1 MLQPKTAYLTAISA
15 WYGAFG
21 MQSVVFA
28 WLVTMVLREPAERV
42 GLAQMSLLLPGML
55 LILIAGVLAD
65 RIGQRRQAAWS
76 QLFAGFMPLLLAL
89 AVYVQALSFTVM
101 VVYALLM
108 GCASAFLTPA
118 RDGLL
123 NHVAGENVQR
133 TVMQASLCQF
143 GFQILGYSFA
153 GLADEV
159 GAETILLVQSVV
171 LLLGVWAYLQLREV
185 AQSATATEHRQEDVL
200 TSLRDG
206 ARTVFSNPLMRT
218 VMLQNIAMGC
228 FFMGAFIVG
237 FPLVMRDVF
246 AGSSGDLAVLNA
258 LNSLGL
264 VVSISALLRLGFV
277 ARAGRALVVAQA
289 LGSVVLLSTGLV
301 NNQLLF
307 MLLVFVWGICGG
319 IAMPMSRTLMQQL
332 APPAQRARVMSF
344 YAFSFMGAGPI
355 GTLFCGYLA
364 NLFGPQQAIVIS
376 GVCMLSVLVIISL
389 ASPLW
394 GSKLQQTEAYAEQR

>member
-42 GLAQMSLLLPGML
+42 GIAQMTLLLPGML

-65 RIGQRRQAAWS
+65 RIGLRRQAAWS
-76 QLFAGFMPLLLAL
+76 QLFAGLMPLLLAV
-89 AVYVQALSFTVM
+89 AVYMQALSFSVM
-101 VVYALLM
+101 IIFALLM

-123 NHVAGENVQR
+123 NHVAGEDVQR

-143 GFQILGYSFA
+143 GFQILGYSLAGFA
-153 GLADEV
+153 DTL
-159 GAETILLVQSVV
+159 GAEYILAAQSLV
-171 LLLGVWAYLQLREV
+171 LLLGVWAYMQLREV
-185 AQSATATEHRQEDVL
+185 AKPSADDDNAESVF

-206 ARTVFSNPLMRT
+206 ARTVISNPLMRT
-218 VMLQNIAMGC
+218 VVLQNVAMGC

-237 FPLVMRDVF
+237 FPLVMREVF

-264 VVSISALLRLGFV
+264 VVSIVALLRLGFV
-277 ARAGRALVVAQA
+277 ARAGRALVSAQA

-301 NNQLLF
+301 DNLPLF
-307 MLLVFVWGICGG
+307 MFLVFLWGVCGG

-332 APPAQRARVMSF
+332 APPDQRARVMSF
-344 YAFSFMGAGPI
+344 YAFSFMGAGPL

-364 NLFGPQQAIVIS
+364 DLFGPQQAIVIS
-376 GVCMLSVLVIISL
+376 AGCMLLVLAIISL
-389 ASPLW
+389 SSPLW
-394 GSKLQQTEAYAEQR
+394 RSELEQTQSA

>member
-76 QLFAGFMPLLLAL
+76 QLFAGLMPLLLAL

-101 VVYALLM
+101 VAYALLM

-153 GLADEV
+153 GLADVV
-159 GAETILLVQSVV
+159 GAESILLVQSVV

-185 AQSATATEHRQEDVL
+185 AQSGAAAEHGQQDVL

-264 VVSISALLRLGFV
+264 VVSIAALLLLGFV

-301 NNQLLF
+301 NNQLFF
-307 MLLVFVWGICGG
+307 MFLVFVWGICGG

>member
-89 AVYVQALSFTVM
+89 AVYVQALSFTVI

-159 GAETILLVQSVV
+159 GDETILLVQSVV

-185 AQSATATEHRQEDVL
+185 AQSATAAEHRQEDVL

-246 AGSSGDLAVLNA
+246 AGSSGELAVLNA

-301 NNQLLF
+301 NNQLFF
-307 MLLVFVWGICGG
+307 MFLVFVWGICGG

-394 GSKLQQTEAYAEQR
+394 GSKLQQTEAHAEQR

>member
-159 GAETILLVQSVV
+159 GAESILLVQSVV

-264 VVSISALLRLGFV
+264 VVSILALLRLGFV

-301 NNQLLF
+301 NNQLFF
-307 MLLVFVWGICGG
+307 MFLVFVWGICGG

-389 ASPLW
+389 SSPLW
-394 GSKLQQTEAYAEQR
+394 GSKLQQTEAHAEQR

>member
-1 MLQPKTAYLTAISA
+1 MLQPKTAYLMATSA

-42 GLAQMSLLLPGML
+42 GIAQTSLLLPGML

-65 RIGQRRQAAWS
+65 RLGLRRQAAWS
-76 QLFAGFMPLLLAL
+76 QLIAGILPLFLAL
-89 AVYVQALSFTVM
+89 AVYLQMLNFSVM
-101 VVYALLM
+101 IVFALLM
-108 GCASAFLTPA
+108 GSVSAFLTPA

-123 NHVAGENVQR
+123 NHVAGEDVQR

-153 GLADEV
+153 GFADAL
-159 GAETILLVQSVV
+159 GAEYILIAQSLV

-185 AQSATATEHRQEDVL
+185 ATSGTAISGDEVSVF

-206 ARTVFSNPLMRT
+206 AKTVISNPLMRT
-218 VMLQNIAMGC
+218 VVLQNVAMGC
-228 FFMGAFIVG
+228 FFMGSFIVG
-237 FPLVMRDVF
+237 FPLVMREVF
-246 AGSSGDLAVLNA
+246 AGSSGDLATLNA

-264 VVSISALLRLGFV
+264 VVSIVALLRLGFV
-277 ARAGRALVVAQA
+277 ARAGKALVLAQGI
-289 LGSVVLLSTGLV
+289 GSLVLLSTGLV
-301 NNQLLF
+301 DNLPLF
-307 MLLVFVWGICGG
+307 MFLVFLWGVCGG

-332 APPAQRARVMSF
+332 APPDQRARVMSF
-344 YAFSFMGAGPI
+344 YAFSFMGAGPL

-364 NLFGPQQAIVIS
+364 DLFGPQYAIVIS
-376 GVCMLSVLVIISL
+376 AACMLGVLAIISL
-389 ASPLW
+389 SSPLW
-394 GSKLQQTEAYAEQR
+394 RSELQQIQPQPGS

>member
-28 WLVTMVLREPAERV
+28 WLVTMVLLEPAERV

-76 QLFAGFMPLLLAL
+76 QLFAGLMPLLLAL

-153 GLADEV
+153 GLADVV
-159 GAETILLVQSVV
+159 GAESILLVQSMV

-185 AQSATATEHRQEDVL
+185 AQSGPAAEHGQEDVL

-301 NNQLLF
+301 NNQLFF
-307 MLLVFVWGICGG
+307 MFLVFVWGICGG

>member
-76 QLFAGFMPLLLAL
+76 QLFAGLMPLLLAL

-101 VVYALLM
+101 IVYALLM

-153 GLADEV
+153 GLADVV
-159 GAETILLVQSVV
+159 GAESILLVQSVV

-185 AQSATATEHRQEDVL
+185 AQSGAAAEHGQQDVL

-264 VVSISALLRLGFV
+264 VVSIAALLLLGFV
-277 ARAGRALVVAQA
+277 ARAGRALVFAQA

-301 NNQLLF
+301 NNQPFF
-307 MLLVFVWGICGG
+307 MFLVFVWGICGG

-389 ASPLW
+389 SSPLW
-394 GSKLQQTEAYAEQR
+394 GSKLKQIEA

>member
-246 AGSSGDLAVLNA
+246 SGSSGDLAVLNA

-301 NNQLLF
+301 NNQLFF
-307 MLLVFVWGICGG
+307 MFLVFVWGICGG

>member
-42 GLAQMSLLLPGML
+42 GIAQMTLLLPGML

-65 RIGQRRQAAWS
+65 RIGLRRQAAWS
-76 QLFAGFMPLLLAL
+76 QLFAGLMPLLLAV
-89 AVYVQALSFTVM
+89 AVYMQALSFSVM
-101 VVYALLM
+101 IIFALLM

-123 NHVAGENVQR
+123 NHVAGEDVQR

-143 GFQILGYSFA
+143 GFQILGYSLAGFA
-153 GLADEV
+153 DTL
-159 GAETILLVQSVV
+159 GAEYILAAQSLV
-171 LLLGVWAYLQLREV
+171 LLLGVWAYMQLREV
-185 AQSATATEHRQEDVL
+185 AKPSGADDNAESVF

-206 ARTVFSNPLMRT
+206 ARTVISNPLMRT
-218 VMLQNIAMGC
+218 VVLQNVAMGC

-237 FPLVMRDVF
+237 FPLVMREVF

-264 VVSISALLRLGFV
+264 VVSIVALLRVGFV
-277 ARAGRALVVAQA
+277 ARAGRALVSAQA

-301 NNQLLF
+301 DNLPLF
-307 MLLVFVWGICGG
+307 MFLVFLWGVCGG

-332 APPAQRARVMSF
+332 APPDQRARVMSF
-344 YAFSFMGAGPI
+344 YAFSFMGAGPL

-364 NLFGPQQAIVIS
+364 DLFGPQQAIVIS
-376 GVCMLSVLVIISL
+376 AGCMLLVLAIISL
-389 ASPLW
+389 FSPLW
-394 GSKLQQTEAYAEQR
+394 RSELEQTQSA

>member
-28 WLVTMVLREPAERV
+28 WLVTMVLLEPAERV

-76 QLFAGFMPLLLAL
+76 QLFAGLMPLLLAL

-153 GLADEV
+153 GLADVV
-159 GAETILLVQSVV
+159 GAESILLVQSMV

-185 AQSATATEHRQEDVL
+185 AQSGPAAEHGQEDVL

-264 VVSISALLRLGFV
+264 VVSIAALLRLGFV

-301 NNQLLF
+301 NNHLF
-307 MLLVFVWGICGG
+307 FMFLVFVWGICGG

>member
-55 LILIAGVLAD
+55 LILIAGVWAD

-76 QLFAGFMPLLLAL
+76 QLFAGLMPLVLAL

-123 NHVAGENVQR
+123 NHVAGSNVQR

-153 GLADEV
+153 GLADQL
-159 GAETILLVQSVV
+159 GAEIILLVQSVV

-185 AQSATATEHRQEDVL
+185 APNATSIEHGQEDVL
-200 TSLRDG
+200 ASLRAG
-206 ARTVFSNPLMRT
+206 ARTVIYNPLMRT

-246 AGSSGDLAVLNA
+246 AGSSADLAVLNA

-264 VVSISALLRLGFV
+264 VVSILALLRLGFV

-289 LGSVVLLSTGLV
+289 LGSLVLLSTGLV
-301 NNQLLF
+301 GNQTLF
-307 MLLVFVWGICGG
+307 MFLVFVWGICGG

-332 APPAQRARVMSF
+332 APPEQRARVMSF

-364 NLFGPQQAIVIS
+364 DLFGPQQAIVIS

-389 ASPLW
+389 SSPLW
-394 GSKLQQTEAYAEQR
+394 RSKLEQIQAQPE

>member
-28 WLVTMVLREPAERV
+28 WLVTMVLLEPAERV

-76 QLFAGFMPLLLAL
+76 QLFAGLMPLLLAL

-153 GLADEV
+153 GLADVV
-159 GAETILLVQSVV
+159 GAESILLVQSMV

-185 AQSATATEHRQEDVL
+185 AQSGPAAEHGQEDVL

-264 VVSISALLRLGFV
+264 VVSIAALLRLGFV

-301 NNQLLF
+301 NNQLFF
-307 MLLVFVWGICGG
+307 MFLVFVWGICGG

>member
-42 GLAQMSLLLPGML
+42 GIAQMTLLLPGML

-65 RIGQRRQAAWS
+65 RIGLRRQAAWS
-76 QLFAGFMPLLLAL
+76 QLFAGLMPLLLAV
-89 AVYVQALSFTVM
+89 AVYMQALSFSVM
-101 VVYALLM
+101 IIFALLM

-123 NHVAGENVQR
+123 NHVAGEDVQR

-143 GFQILGYSFA
+143 GFQILGYSLAGFA
-153 GLADEV
+153 DML
-159 GAETILLVQSVV
+159 GAEYILAAQSLV
-171 LLLGVWAYLQLREV
+171 LLLGVWAYMQLREV
-185 AQSATATEHRQEDVL
+185 AKPSGADDNAESVF

-206 ARTVFSNPLMRT
+206 ARTVISNPLMRT
-218 VMLQNIAMGC
+218 VVLQNVAMGC

-237 FPLVMRDVF
+237 FPLVMREVF

-264 VVSISALLRLGFV
+264 VVSIVALLRLGFV
-277 ARAGRALVVAQA
+277 ARAGRALVSAQA

-301 NNQLLF
+301 DNLPLF
-307 MLLVFVWGICGG
+307 MFLVFLWGVCGG

-332 APPAQRARVMSF
+332 APPDQRARVMSF
-344 YAFSFMGAGPI
+344 YAFSFMGAGPL

-364 NLFGPQQAIVIS
+364 DLFGPQQAIVIS
-376 GVCMLSVLVIISL
+376 AGCMLLVLAIISL
-389 ASPLW
+389 SSPLW
-394 GSKLQQTEAYAEQR
+394 RSELEQTQSA

>member
-301 NNQLLF
+301 NNQLFF
-307 MLLVFVWGICGG
+307 MFLVFVWGICGG

-364 NLFGPQQAIVIS
+364 NLFGPQRAIVIS

>member
-42 GLAQMSLLLPGML
+42 GIAQMTLLLPGML

-65 RIGQRRQAAWS
+65 RIGLRRQAAWS
-76 QLFAGFMPLLLAL
+76 QLFAGLMPLLLAV
-89 AVYVQALSFTVM
+89 AVYMQALSFSVM
-101 VVYALLM
+101 IIFALLM

-123 NHVAGENVQR
+123 NHVAGEDVQR

-143 GFQILGYSFA
+143 GFQILGYSLAGFA
-153 GLADEV
+153 DTL
-159 GAETILLVQSVV
+159 GAEYILAAQSLV
-171 LLLGVWAYLQLREV
+171 LLLGVWAYMQLREV
-185 AQSATATEHRQEDVL
+185 PKPSGADDNAESVF

-206 ARTVFSNPLMRT
+206 ARTVISNPLMRT
-218 VMLQNIAMGC
+218 VVLQNVAMGC

-237 FPLVMRDVF
+237 FPLVMREVF

-264 VVSISALLRLGFV
+264 VVSIVALLRVGFV
-277 ARAGRALVVAQA
+277 ARAGRALVSAQA

-301 NNQLLF
+301 DNLPLF
-307 MLLVFVWGICGG
+307 MFLVFLWGVCGG

-332 APPAQRARVMSF
+332 APPDQRARVMSF
-344 YAFSFMGAGPI
+344 YAFSFMGAGPL

-364 NLFGPQQAIVIS
+364 DLFGPQQAIVIS
-376 GVCMLSVLVIISL
+376 AGCMLLVLAIISL
-389 ASPLW
+389 FSPLW
-394 GSKLQQTEAYAEQR
+394 RSELEQTQSA

>member
-28 WLVTMVLREPAERV
+28 WLVTMVLLEPAERV

-76 QLFAGFMPLLLAL
+76 QLFAGLMPLLLAL

-153 GLADEV
+153 GLADVV
-159 GAETILLVQSVV
+159 GAESILLVQSMV

-185 AQSATATEHRQEDVL
+185 AQSGPAAEHGQEDVL

-264 VVSISALLRLGFV
+264 VVSIAALLRLGFV

-301 NNQLLF
+301 NNQLFF
-307 MLLVFVWGICGG
+307 MFLVFVWGICGG

-376 GVCMLSVLVIISL
+376 GVCMLSVLIIISL

-394 GSKLQQTEAYAEQR
+394 GSKLQQTEAHAEQR

>member
-55 LILIAGVLAD
+55 FILIAGVLAD

-76 QLFAGFMPLLLAL
+76 QLFAGLMPLFLAL
-89 AVYVQALSFTVM
+89 AVYVQALSFAVM
-101 VVYALLM
+101 IGYALLM

-123 NHVAGENVQR
+123 NHVAGTDVQR
-133 TVMQASLCQF
+133 AVIQASLCQF

-153 GLADEV
+153 GLADTL
-159 GAETILLVQSVV
+159 GAEIILVVQSVV
-171 LLLGVWAYLQLREV
+171 LLLGVWAYTQLREV
-185 AQSATATEHRQEDVL
+185 TPRPDSEAPQEDVL
-200 TSLRDG
+200 TSLLDG
-206 ARTVFSNPLMRT
+206 ARTVISNPLMRT

-237 FPLVMRDVF
+237 FPLVMREVF
-246 AGSSGDLAVLNA
+246 AGSSADLAVLNA

-264 VVSISALLRLGFV
+264 VVSILALLKLGFV
-277 ARAGRALVVAQA
+277 ARAGRALVMAQG
-289 LGSVVLLSTGLV
+289 LGSIVLLTTGLV
-301 NNQLLF
+301 SNQPLF
-307 MLLVFVWGICGG
+307 LFLVFVWGVCGG

-364 NLFGPQQAIVIS
+364 DLFGPQQAIVIS
-376 GVCMLSVLVIISL
+376 AFCMLLVLVLISL
-389 ASPLW
+389 SSPLW
-394 GSKLQQTEAYAEQR
+394 GSKLEQVQPQAD